1 MSTRSEIEKRLSD
14 WAKAQVPPI
23 PVAFQNVRFTKPTS
37 GPYFEIFMLGDNSV
51 NRDVAAKGVRT
62 TGMFQINCYAPVG
75 TGMAQ
80 VEALANNVVTLFPV
94 LPKTGTVS
102 IEAPL
107 NTTGSYVEDTFVC
120 IPVRARYRIES

>member
-1 MSTRSEIEKRLSD
+1 MSTRSEIETRLND
-14 WAKAQVPPI
+14 WAKAQTPPI
-23 PVAFQNVRFTKPTS
+23 PVAFQNVKFTKPTT
-37 GPYFEIFMLGDNSV
+37 GPYLEIIMLADNNINPNVSA
-51 NRDVAAKGVRT
+51 DSVRT
-62 TGMFQINCYAPVG
+62 IGMFQINCYAPVG

-80 VEALANNVVTLFPV
+80 VESLANSVVGLYPV

-107 NTTGSYVEDTFVC
+107 NTNGSYVEDTFVC

>member
-1 MSTRSEIEKRLSD
+1 MTARQEIETRLNN

-23 PVAFQNVRFTKPTS
+23 PVAFQNVNFNKPVS
-37 GPYFEIFMLGDNSV
+37 GPYLEIVMLADNSM
-51 NRDVAAKGVRT
+51 NRDLAAEGVRVF
-62 TGMFQINCYAPVG
+62 GMFQVNCYAPAN

-80 VEALANNVVTLFPV
+80 VEALANNVVALFPV

-107 NTTGSYVEDTFVC
+107 STSGSYVVDSFVC
-120 IPVRARYRIES
+120 IPVRARYRIET